1 MKFIGNFGAIRPKQ
15 QGIAELMGGSREIS
29 HLARGQSDSVMQIGI
44 EWGYCKCVTTY
55 CDCFVFS
62 PQMRCPPEQMDVCA
76 GIFRFQL
83 NRASRLR
90 HCTPAVAL
98 PGDMD
103 PHLEQTL
110 AVCPIE
116 LTAVL
121 GLTERTP

>member
-55 CDCFVFS
+55 CDCFVCS
-62 PQMRCPPEQMDVCA
+62 PQLRCAIEQKVVCA

-83 NRASRLR
+83 NRASRLSWNR
-90 HCTPAVAL
+90 SEEHTS
-98 PGDMD
+98 
-103 PHLEQTL
+103 
-110 AVCPIE
+110 
-116 LTAVL
+116 
-121 GLTERTP
+121 